1 LHVKQFPFVA
11 IATAA
16 KLGLA
21 LPHSALAP
29 SGQDVWL
36 EISRQ
41 SALQGKDHHAD
52 AGASGLPRKC
62 TKNVLR
68 LQERIKRNKT
78 VVYFMFVDVSG
89 NKT

>member
-1 LHVKQFPFVA
+1 MPWLVGTALLHS
-11 IATAA
+11 
-16 KLGLA
+16 LA
-21 LPHSALAP
+21 
-29 SGQDVWL
+29 VT
-36 EISRQ
+36 E
-41 SALQGKDHHAD
+41 
-52 AGASGLPRKC
+52 PRKC